1 MESKRMRIKPL
12 EDGLWLL
19 DDARESTCYVLAG
32 TRLAMVIDTVNGAEN
47 LLEIVRE
54 LTDLPLMVVNTHGH
68 CDHIYGNVY
77 FDEAWMHPADN
88 ALAAVHFAMRESG
101 AEPCPFRPLEVG
113 QRIDLGG
120 EEVEIVGLPGHT
132 PGSIGVLDK
141 KRRLLFSG
149 DGLNPH
155 IWMQLEESLP
165 LTTLRDT
172 ILTLKAAH
180 GADFNRLLTGHAIDY
195 APAALLDD
203 LLRGCE
209 ELLRGEGSADAPY
222 HWFGGVCRQHR
233 YDDNPDHVIVYQEEQ
248 FR

>member
-19 DDARESTCYVLAG
+19 DDAGESTCYVLAG

-180 GADFNRLLTGHAIDY
+180 GADFDRLLTGHAIDY

-233 YDDNPDHVIVYQEEQ
+233 YDDNPDHVIVYREEQ

>member
-1 MESKRMRIKPL
+1 MRIKTLVVGPIDVNCHIL
-12 EDGLWLL
+12 WDADTKEAIVVDPGGNPERIMAEIKKDGL
-19 DDARESTCYVLAG
+19 
-32 TRLAMVIDTVNGAEN
+32 TVKA
-47 LLEIVRE
+47 
-54 LTDLPLMVVNTHGH
+54 VVNTHGH
-68 CDHIYGNVY
+68 CDHIWGNVY

-88 ALAAVHFAMRESG
+88 ALAAAHFAMRESG

-180 GADFNRLLTGHAIDY
+180 GADFDRLLTGHAIDY

-233 YDDNPDHVIVYQEEQ
+233 YDDNPDHVIVYREEQ

>member
-12 EDGLWLL
+12 EEGLWLL
-19 DDARESTCYVLAG
+19 DDAGESTCYVLAG
-32 TRLAMVIDTVNGAEN
+32 TGRAMVIDTVNGAEN